1 MSQAKVDR
9 YKEQKKNR
17 KQEVKKQKRKKAAL
31 KVIGVLVCIAIVV
44 WIGFSGYNYHQ
55 KNRPIETTQI
65 NLDAITSYL
74 NSIAE

>member
-31 KVIGVLVCIAIVV
+31 KVVGVLVCIAIAV
-44 WIGFSGYNYHQ
+44 WIGFSGYNTYQ

-65 NLDAITSYL
+65 NVDATQNYL
-74 NSIAE
+74 NSLSQ